1 MQVVWANAG
10 HSMHEAIG
18 EFVSFRLYGNPG
30 AFRDYTAMGVFQDGT
45 MIAGL
50 VYYDYDRQAGVIQI
64 SGASDSARWL
74 TKPVLWEMFSFPFN
88 EIGCQAVVMRV
99 DPDDKRL
106 GRMLPAY
113 GFEKHVLPRMRGR
126 DKDDAIFILFDD
138 VWRENQFHRENKSH
152 VAPSDA
158 VPNIGNGATMDA

>member
-18 EFVSFRLYGNPG
+18 EFVSFRLYGHPG

-74 TKPVLWEMFSFPFN
+74 TKPVLWEMFAFCFR
-88 EIGCQAVVMRV
+88 EIGCQSVVMRV
-99 DPDDKRL
+99 DPSNERL
-106 GRMLPAY
+106 GSMLKRY
-113 GFEKHVLPRMRGR
+113 GFRDHRLPRLRGR
-126 DKDDAIFILFDD
+126 DRDDIIYILHDN
-138 VWRENQFHRENKSH
+138 VWESNGYHRENIVKE
-152 VAPSDA
+152 A
-158 VPNIGNGATMDA
+158 G